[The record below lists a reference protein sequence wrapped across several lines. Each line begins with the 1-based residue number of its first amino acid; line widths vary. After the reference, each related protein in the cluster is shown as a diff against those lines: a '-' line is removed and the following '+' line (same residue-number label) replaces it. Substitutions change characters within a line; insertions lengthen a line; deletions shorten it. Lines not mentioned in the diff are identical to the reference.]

1 MGFFLFLS
9 TGSCSPVIA
18 VKNVSDKQSFCKSNT
33 NEDDD
38 CESADGDNVNNYN
51 NINAEPSLCKSS
63 NNLNVTAKHVTA
75 AVIPTAPKQLI
86 HRDVHP
92 ENNSSKS
99 VNDSLKNVVM
109 SASDSSVFVVKEQK
123 SFCTDHC
130 VKVELESSSEK
141 ASPHSNNL
149 LNSTNGSFVNR
160 PLNKNLATS
169 CKVKDMIK
177 NVCNAKQVQHNSL
190 LKNSENFETTKTPPE
205 SPSPKTVST
214 CAVSLAVSPT
224 VMSKSPSKNMV
235 KMQYMP
241 VENVRKCSPFKEDIP
256 VMKNESGSNRLD
268 CEFSQKSNNST
279 KWTKATVSPFTYSQD
294 DQAINLTVTKKT
306 VKPEPNEMVSASESS
321 DILQDNLIKTSEN
334 SYTPTSNV
342 IGVCHPNPIAM
353 NKIKNSP
360 TVSSVN
366 NFSSISVLNQPA
378 SEQSTEVHIL
388 HR

>member
-1 MGFFLFLS
+1 MVLLFLS

-33 NEDDD
+33 HEEDD
-38 CESADGDNVNNYN
+38 CEDTDGDNVNNYN
-51 NINAEPSLCKSS
+51 NINTEPSLCKSS

-86 HRDVHP
+86 HREVHP
-92 ENNSSKS
+92 ENNSSRS
-99 VNDSLKNVVM
+99 VNDSLKNVVT
-109 SASDSSVFVVKEQK
+109 SVSDSSVFVVKEQK

-130 VKVELESSSEK
+130 VKVEVESSNL
-141 ASPHSNNL
+141 SNNL
-149 LNSTNGSFVNR
+149 LNSTNGSFINR

-190 LKNSENFETTKTPPE
+190 LKNSENFEVTKTPPE
-205 SPSPKTVST
+205 SPSPKAVST
-214 CAVSLAVSPT
+214 CAVSLTVSPT

-256 VMKNESGSNRLD
+256 VMKNESGNNRLD
-268 CEFSQKSNNST
+268 CEFSQKNNST

-306 VKPEPNEMVSASESS
+306 VKPEPNETVAVSESL
-321 DILQDNLIKTSEN
+321 DVLHDNLIKTSEN
-334 SYTPTSNV
+334 SYTTPTSNV

-353 NKIKNSP
+353 NKMKNSP